1 MLYLRSRPLIH
12 QGAKFAVVGL
22 AGVVIVIAGADVLHY
37 TVGLGKYAS
46 VTIATVAGMIP
57 NFAANRHWTF
67 QHREQHVTWRET
79 VLFFALNCA
88 GMLFQYVCIG
98 ITQAVPGM
106 SGRFWYTTANLL
118 GLGLG
123 AAFRFWSYR
132 RWVWHAPP
140 VRALP
145 GRPEACKSS
154 IRSRPARRPARTRG
168 EPSQADQKKASV
180 GRVLHLHPACAVS
193 TSRPAHS
200 GTVRLAPTRTDKVPN
215 TRRALSRAKSLSA
228 AGHGGAE

>member
-1 MLYLRSRPLIH
+1 VRTLGGRYLPSRSLIH

-22 AGVVIVIAGADVLHY
+22 AGVIIVIAGADVLHY
-37 TVGLGKYAS
+37 SVGLGKYAS
-46 VTIATVAGMIP
+46 VTVATVAGMIP

-79 VLFFALNCA
+79 ALFFALNCA

-132 RWVWHAPP
+132 RWVWHSPP
-140 VRALP
+140 ARALP
-145 GRPEACKSS
+145 GRPEA
-154 IRSRPARRPARTRG
+154 RAQLGRPQEGQRWPSTPSVSGLHG
-168 EPSQADQKKASV
+168 EHQSP
-180 GRVLHLHPACAVS
+180 
-193 TSRPAHS
+193 
-200 GTVRLAPTRTDKVPN
+200 
-215 TRRALSRAKSLSA
+215 RA
-228 AGHGGAE
+228 